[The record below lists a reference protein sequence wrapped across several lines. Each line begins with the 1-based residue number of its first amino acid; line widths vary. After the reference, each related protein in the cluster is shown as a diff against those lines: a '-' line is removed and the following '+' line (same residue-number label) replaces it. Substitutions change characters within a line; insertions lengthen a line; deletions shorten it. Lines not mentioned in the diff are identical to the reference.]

1 MGVPCFGLLIIG
13 ILLFR
18 VYYIGVPYF
27 RKLPYPVTLNR
38 TQTTNPNPYNLAL
51 LVWDFGGFRTFLNPK
66 P

>member
-51 LVWDFGGFRTFLNPK
+51 LVVH
-66 P
+66 